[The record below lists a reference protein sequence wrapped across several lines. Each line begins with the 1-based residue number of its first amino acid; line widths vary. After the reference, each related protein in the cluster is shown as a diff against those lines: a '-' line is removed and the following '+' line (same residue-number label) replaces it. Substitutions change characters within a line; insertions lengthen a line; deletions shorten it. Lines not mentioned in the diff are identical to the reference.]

1 MGYQNGGAQGCAQL
15 RQILGWYLAD
25 SSKSGAAS
33 AGRLRTRRPR
43 ALGIWHDPVLNDIPD
58 LREGVRTTHGTH
70 NTREHPVHVR
80 AVGAHR
86 NAARERGVSPN
97 QLVIDLAIEALDR
110 RAWPGT
116 TTEIAVARASLF
128 AAQAIARDLIADG
141 RNKDVQEIRE
151 FISTVVPDPNGEPE
165 RDPHA

>member
-1 MGYQNGGAQGCAQL
+1 M
-15 RQILGWYLAD
+15 
-25 SSKSGAAS
+25 
-33 AGRLRTRRPR
+33 
-43 ALGIWHDPVLNDIPD
+43 
-58 LREGVRTTHGTH
+58 
-70 NTREHPVHVR
+70 
-80 AVGAHR
+80 AHTIQENIR
-86 NAARERGVSPN
+86 FTSEQWERIETLPGERGVSPN
-97 QLVIDLAIEALDR
+97 QLVIGLAIEALDR